1 MKKSIMIV
9 IIVLIVVV
17 ILVLNKDF
25 FLKKI
30 YKIEY
35 EEYVEKYCKE
45 YNVDKYLIY
54 SIIKQESNFNEG
66 AMSSKGACGLMQ
78 LMDKTAKEIAQNL
91 VMDYESGNTLFNP
104 EKNIKLGIAYFSYLK
119 SVYKNDNLAIVA
131 YNAGSGNVNK
141 WIKENIIREDGS
153 DIENIPFKETNTYV
167 RKILNNYKAICKAL
181 NLNYEN
187 IYRPYQTHTNVV
199 KEITNE
205 RPSILGDDFK
215 NVDGL
220 ITDKKNQILSLTFAD
235 CIPLTFYDPV
245 KNVIGNI
252 HSGWQGTYKEIARQA
267 VRKLKEEFNCDPKN
281 IICCI
286 GPSIRKCCFETDED
300 VKNMFYDK
308 FQYTGRINEI
318 IQNSQE
324 KFKYY
329 IDTVLIN
336 MIILQEEG
344 ININNIIESGICT
357 KCNSSK
363 MHSHREDRDL
373 AGRNTNL
380 ISLV

>member
-78 LMDKTAKEIAQNL
+78 LMDKTAKEIAKNL
-91 VMDYESGNTLFNP
+91 VMNYESGNTLFNP

-167 RKILNNYKAICKAL
+167 RKILNNYKMYK
-181 NLNYEN
+181 NLYEN
-187 IYRPYQTHTNVV
+187 KAN
-199 KEITNE
+199 
-205 RPSILGDDFK
+205 
-215 NVDGL
+215 
-220 ITDKKNQILSLTFAD
+220 
-235 CIPLTFYDPV
+235 
-245 KNVIGNI
+245 
-252 HSGWQGTYKEIARQA
+252 
-267 VRKLKEEFNCDPKN
+267 
-281 IICCI
+281 
-286 GPSIRKCCFETDED
+286 
-300 VKNMFYDK
+300 
-308 FQYTGRINEI
+308 
-318 IQNSQE
+318 
-324 KFKYY
+324 
-329 IDTVLIN
+329 
-336 MIILQEEG
+336 
-344 ININNIIESGICT
+344 
-357 KCNSSK
+357 
-363 MHSHREDRDL
+363 
-373 AGRNTNL
+373 
-380 ISLV
+380 